1 MRADIQVVIVEG
13 SELKA
18 LREWTRLLG
27 PASKGP
33 ANCPEVP
40 MLSKPRVR
48 YLETDACRLIKHSFS
63 I

>member
-1 MRADIQVVIVEG
+1 MEG